1 MVSVELAAG
10 HEDAQTRIDDTSRS
24 TTLHSLTVCCRV
36 GLYKQSDIIGGM
48 SYIAVAAVI
57 GLLIALH
64 EYGHLLAAKLCR
76 IPVRRFSIGFGPKLF
91 GFKLAETSYWFSLI
105 PLGGYVLPALENAEF
120 RQLPAYKRIT
130 FALGGPIANIIGAF
144 VGLFVIG
151 LSQLSLGP
159 IQAGSFAATQVMSG
173 VQQQLYGLSTLFG
186 DFGQLSGL
194 VGIVAFGGP
203 QFGSTVVDLLTFSVL
218 INISLAVLNLLP
230 LPPLDGGRIF
240 FCILEKI
247 YRPIARVEA
256 PVTLIGWALVMVL
269 MICVTV
275 QDVGR
280 IVGA

>member
-1 MVSVELAAG
+1 
-10 HEDAQTRIDDTSRS
+10 
-24 TTLHSLTVCCRV
+24 
-36 GLYKQSDIIGGM
+36 M
-48 SYIAVAAVI
+48 SYVAVTIVI
-57 GLLIALH
+57 GLLIAIH

-105 PLGGYVLPALENAEF
+105 PLGGYVLPALEETDF

-130 FALGGPIANIIGAF
+130 FALGGPIANITGAF

-159 IQAGSFAATQVMSG
+159 IQAVSFAATQLTIG
-173 VQQQLYGLSTLFG
+173 VRQQLYGLSTLFV
-186 DFGQLSGL
+186 DFGQLSGI
-194 VGIVAFGGP
+194 VGIVTVGGT
-203 QFGSTVVDLLTFSVL
+203 QFGSTLAGLLTFSVL

-230 LPPLDGGRIF
+230 LPPLDGGRIL
-240 FCILEKI
+240 FCVLEKI
-247 YRPIARVEA
+247 YRPIAKVEA

-269 MICVTV
+269 TVCVTV

-280 IVGA
+280 IVA